1 MKKRLGAIERLF
13 PMPAVLVV
21 GGTMEGADTLAC
33 AWINI
38 VSSTPPTVVLGLR
51 RSRRTLELIRGNG
64 GDFSVNIP
72 DTSLVAQV
80 DYCGIV
86 SGKTADKFAATGLT
100 LAPGAVGSAPVID
113 ECPYNIECRT
123 VREVEIGDYVIV
135 FGEILECL
143 AEERVLREGTDIAE
157 MDELDP
163 LVYIAGAREYR
174 RLGSKV
180 ADAYSVGNAF
190 RKRELDG

>member
-1 MKKRLGAIERLF
+1 MKQRLGALERLF

-21 GGTMEGADTLAC
+21 GGTMDEADTLAV
-33 AWINI
+33 AWINV
-38 VSSTPPTVVLGLR
+38 VSSTPPTIVLGLR
-51 RSRRTLELIRGNG
+51 KTRRTLELIRANG

-86 SGKTADKFAATGLT
+86 SGNKADKFAATGLT
-100 LAPGAVGSAPVID
+100 LVAGTVGGAPVID

-123 VREVEIGDYVIV
+123 VREVEVGEYVIV

-143 AEERVLREGTDIAE
+143 AEERVLRANTNVAE

-174 RLGSKV
+174 RLGTKV
-180 ADAYSVGNAF
+180 ADAYSIGNAF
-190 RKRELDG
+190 RKGEVDA

>member
-1 MKKRLGAIERLF
+1 MKQRLGAVERLF

-21 GGTMEGADTLAC
+21 GGTMEEADTLAC
-33 AWINI
+33 AWINVI
-38 VSSTPPTVVLGLR
+38 SSTPPTIVLGLR
-51 RSRRTLELIRGNG
+51 KTRRTLELIRAGG

-72 DTSLVAQV
+72 DTSLVAAV

-100 LAPGAVGSAPVID
+100 LSPGTVGSAPVID

-123 VREVEIGDYVIV
+123 VSEIKVGDYVVV

-143 AEERVLREGTDIAE
+143 AEERVLRPDTDIAE

-163 LVYIAGAREYR
+163 LIYIAGAREYR
-174 RLGSKV
+174 RLGPKV
-180 ADAYSVGNAF
+180 ADAYSIGNAF
-190 RKRELDG
+190 RKGELDG